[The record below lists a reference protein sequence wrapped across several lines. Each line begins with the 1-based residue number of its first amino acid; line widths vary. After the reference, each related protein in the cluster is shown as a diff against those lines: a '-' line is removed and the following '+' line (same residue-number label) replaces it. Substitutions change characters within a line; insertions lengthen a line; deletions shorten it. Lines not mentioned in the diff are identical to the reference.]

1 MGIFFNFALAKKT
14 KFDFTCQ
21 TTFAAVLLMNKAFQ
35 TNLLTVLFIV
45 SSICNQKPKQKKMC
59 LFVAVTISKKKRH
72 HGLFSFQI
80 VRTTKRFWPFRF
92 WSQTVVTK
100 GAFNV

>member
-1 MGIFFNFALAKKT
+1 MFFNFTLAKKT

-35 TNLLTVLFIV
+35 TNLSTVLF
-45 SSICNQKPKQKKMC
+45 ICNQKPKQKMC
-59 LFVAVTISKKKRH
+59 LFVASTIPKKKRH

-100 GAFNV
+100 GAYNV